1 MRFIILSFLIFPLL
15 PVNAQIGTGQWRMHI
30 TKKGLDIAS
39 NDEVVFTVM
48 ENGLIEYDISSNEV
62 SEWSSVN
69 SLSDISPTCIHYHK
83 ASNSFFVGYQNGNI
97 DRIQNNTVTNIP
109 AITLA
114 NISGSKQINTFVEY
128 GDYIYAA
135 TAFGIVI
142 INPAKNEI
150 KDTYYPD
157 NDDNNIIDIAFV
169 SDSIIALTPQKAHI
183 ASVSNTALVDYQQWK
198 LKKNIPINTNENYS
212 EIEPWGNRLFVVKN
226 YTNAASDSLFEVVPS
241 GLENKINLTF
251 GIEIKD
257 IEVINNLM
265 YTSVFAGVFVY
276 NSSFEL
282 IEIPINYDY
291 SVSAVTIAGNN
302 LYASDYNFSLVEIS
316 SSGTKIIKHKG
327 PDKNSFYSASSQKN
341 KVAFAGGGLLSAT
354 AGSYSSAGVYLM
366 EDENWTLI
374 DRFNQPLWQ
383 NQLVWDAL
391 KVAIDP
397 NDPNKIAIGSYCEYA
412 LGIVEDGKTV
422 SSIYS
427 FNNSLLEEANVN
439 NNMACIT
446 DVKYDNSGNL
456 WLINGFA
463 KRPLKVLTKDKVW
476 VDFNVGSSVMDQ
488 RGGEVIIDENGL
500 KWFFVFGRGLMVY
513 DDKGTIEDVSDDQ
526 YKQLTDAVNN
536 GALPTNSV
544 TAIAM
549 DLDNEL
555 WIGTTEGFGILN
567 NTSSII
573 NAQPGDYEVNRIKLE
588 FEGNVEYLLGSTYI
602 MDIEVDG
609 GNRKWIATASS
620 GIVLLSSNGSEI
632 LQTFTTEN
640 SPLISNNIMDI
651 EFNHVTGE
659 LFIITDKG
667 LVSYRTDASMGDDDY
682 SNVKVF
688 PNPVYASFNGLITI
702 QGIKYNSDVKFTDV
716 AGNLVYQTTSNGG
729 TAVWNGKN
737 LQGEKVKAGTY
748 LIWTGSNEEKGRKV
762 GKVVIIN

>member
-1 MRFIILSFLIFPLL
+1 MRFLILNFLVFSLFF
-15 PVNAQIGTGQWRMHI
+15 VNAQIGTGQWRMHI
-30 TKKGLDIAS
+30 TKKGLDIAA
-39 NDEVVFTVM
+39 NDEVVFAVM
-48 ENGLIEYDISSNEV
+48 ENGLIEYDIASNEI
-62 SEWSSVN
+62 SEWSKVN
-69 SLSDISPTCIHYHK
+69 SLSDIAPTCIHYHK

-97 DRIQNNTVTNIP
+97 DRIHNNTVTNIP

-114 NISGSKQINTFVEY
+114 NISGSKQINTFVEH

-135 TAFGIVI
+135 TAFGIVV
-142 INPAKNEI
+142 INPSKDKI
-150 KDTYYPD
+150 KDSYYPD
-157 NDDNNIIDIAFV
+157 SDNNNIIDIAFLA
-169 SDSIIALTPQKAHI
+169 DSIIALTPQKAHI
-183 ASVSNTALVDYQQWK
+183 ASISNTALVDFQQWK
-198 LKKNIPINTNENYS
+198 LKTNIPTNPLENYS
-212 EIEPWGNRLFVVKN
+212 EIESWGNRLFVVKN
-226 YTNAASDSLFEVVPS
+226 DLASPSDSLFEVIS
-241 GLENKINLTF
+241 TGLQNKINLSF

-265 YTSVFAGVFVY
+265 YTSVFAGIFVY
-276 NSSFEL
+276 NSDFEL

-291 SVSAVTIAGNN
+291 AVSAVTVSGNR
-302 LYASDYNFSLVEIS
+302 LYASDYNSSIVEVDDK
-316 SSGTKIIKHKG
+316 GTKIIKHKG

-341 KVAFAGGGLLSAT
+341 KIAFAGGSFVTAT
-354 AGSYSSAGVYLM
+354 TGAFSSAGVYLF

-374 DRFNQPLWQ
+374 DRFNQSLW
-383 NQLVWDAL
+383 NDKLVWDAL

-412 LGIVEDGKTV
+412 LGLVEDGKTV

-427 FNNSLLEEANVN
+427 FNNSLLEETHVE

-446 DVKYDNSGNL
+446 DLKYDNNGNL
-456 WLINGFA
+456 WILNGFS

-488 RGGEVIIDENGL
+488 RGGEIIIDENGL
-500 KWFFVFGRGLMVY
+500 KWFFVYGKGLIAF
-513 DDKGTIEDVSDDQ
+513 DDKGTIEDVNDDQ

-549 DLDNEL
+549 DLENEL

-573 NAQPGDYEVNRIKLE
+573 DAQAGDFEVNRIKLE

-620 GIVLLSSNGSEI
+620 GIVLLSANGSEI
-632 LQTFTTEN
+632 IQTFTTDN

-651 EFNHVTGE
+651 EFNHLTGE

-748 LIWTGSNEEKGRKV
+748 IIWTGANEDKGRKV

>member
-1 MRFIILSFLIFPLL
+1 MRFLILSFLIFPFFLI
-15 PVNAQIGTGQWRMHI
+15 NAQIGTGQWRMHI

-39 NDEVVFTVM
+39 SDEVVFAVM
-48 ENGLIEYDISSNEV
+48 ENGLIEYDIASNEI
-62 SEWSSVN
+62 SEWSKVN
-69 SLSDISPTCIHYHK
+69 SLSDIAPTCIHYHK

-109 AITLA
+109 AVTLA

-135 TAFGIVI
+135 TAFGIVV
-142 INPAKNEI
+142 INPLKNEI

-157 NDDNNIIDIAFV
+157 ISNNNIVDIAFL
-169 SDSIIALTPQKAHI
+169 SDSIIALSPQKAHI
-183 ASVSNTALVDYQQWK
+183 AAVSNTALLDYQQWK
-198 LKKNIPINTNENYS
+198 LKKNIPFNPLENYS
-212 EIEPWGNRLFVVKN
+212 EIEQWGNRLFVVKN
-226 YTNAASDSLFEVVPS
+226 DLLFAKDSLFEVMPN
-241 GLENKINLTF
+241 GIENKINLSF

-257 IEVINNLM
+257 IEIINDLM
-265 YTSVFAGVFVY
+265 YASVFAGIFVY
-276 NSSFEL
+276 NNNFEL

-291 SVSAVTIAGNN
+291 TVSAVTISGNR
-302 LYASDYNFSLVEIS
+302 LYASDYNFSIVEVAPE
-316 SSGTKIIKHKG
+316 GTKIIKHNG
-327 PDKNSFYSASSQKN
+327 PDKNLFYSASSQKN
-341 KVAFAGGGLLSAT
+341 KLAFAGGAIGT
-354 AGSYSSAGVYLM
+354 YSSAGVYLF
-366 EDENWTLI
+366 EDERWTLI
-374 DRFNQPLWQ
+374 DRFNQALWQ
-383 NQLVWDAL
+383 DKLIWDAL
-391 KVAIDP
+391 TVAIDP
-397 NDPNKIAIGSYCEYA
+397 NNSNKIAIGSYCEYA
-412 LGIVEDGKTV
+412 LGLIEDGKTV
-422 SSIYS
+422 TDIYS
-427 FNNSLLEEANVN
+427 YKNSLLEETFLQNG
-439 NNMACIT
+439 MTCIA
-446 DVKYDNSGNL
+446 DLEYDKKGNL
-456 WLINGFA
+456 WMINGFT
-463 KRPLKVLTKDKVW
+463 KRPLKVLTKDKKW
-476 VDFNVGSSVMDQ
+476 VDFNIGSSVMNQ
-488 RGGEVIIDENGL
+488 RGGELIIDENGL
-500 KWFFVFGRGLMVY
+500 KWFFVHGRGLMVY
-513 DDKGTIEDVSDDQ
+513 DDKGSIEDVSDDE
-526 YKQLTDAVNN
+526 YKHLTDASNN

-549 DLDNEL
+549 DLDNAL

-573 NAQPGDYEVNRIKLE
+573 DAQPGDYEVNRIKLE

-620 GIVLLSSNGSEI
+620 GIVLLSANGNEI
-632 LQTFTTEN
+632 IQTFTTDN

-651 EFNHVTGE
+651 EFNHITGE
-659 LFIITDKG
+659 LFIITEKG
-667 LVSYRTDASMGDDDY
+667 MVSYRTDASLGDDDY

-737 LQGEKVKAGTY
+737 LQGEKVIAGTY

-762 GKVVIIN
+762 GKVVVIR